1 MVSAFWLLAT
11 SRRVLTSDFT
21 VASSACTVFSVAR
34 TCESFCDSFFVFA
47 STEPSTERIF
57 ADFPLL
63 VRLNLLLCLASADM
77 ARLIAPMRSSSATF
91 GF

>member
-1 MVSAFWLLAT
+1 MSPFWLPAT
-11 SRRVLTSDFT
+11 SQRVLTSDFT
-21 VASSACTVFSVAR
+21 VASSACTAFNVAR
-34 TCESFCDSFFVFA
+34 TCESFCNSFLVFG
-47 STEPSTERIF
+47 STALSTVNTF

-63 VRLNLLLCLASADM
+63 VRLNLLLRSASADM